1 MRRFYFIVLIN
12 LVYTNSI
19 DPSYAILDS
28 IVNKLAPRSVKV
40 EMLQINIHPNKNDR
54 TFKYEYYSDNIENA
68 QYVKYI
74 YPKKVKNN
82 SFLIKNDGKDIWAYF
97 NRTKRVRKLAS
108 HQTKQGMQ
116 NSEFTFQDLGRN
128 DSWFIDFNVV
138 LEESD
143 DLKLKLML
151 KNGIDSDFSKI
162 VINADRKTYYPTKIS
177 YYKDDFN
184 EKTLF
189 LNDIEK
195 NGDYI
200 YSKVMIMKNNRTN
213 AETHMIIENM
223 SFNIDIN
230 KNIFNENMMSR

>member
-1 MRRFYFIVLIN
+1 
-12 LVYTNSI
+12 
-19 DPSYAILDS
+19 
-28 IVNKLAPRSVKV
+28 
-40 EMLQINIHPNKNDR
+40 
-54 TFKYEYYSDNIENA
+54 
-68 QYVKYI
+68 
-74 YPKKVKNN
+74 
-82 SFLIKNDGKDIWAYF
+82 
-97 NRTKRVRKLAS
+97 
-108 HQTKQGMQ
+108 MQ

-128 DSWFIDFNVV
+128 DLWFIDYNIV

-151 KNGIDSDFSKI
+151 NSGIDSDFSKI
-162 VINADRKTYYPTKIS
+162 VINADRETYYPNKIS

-230 KNIFNENMMSR
+230 KNIFNENMMSM